1 MVVCIMFYNLAHEFI
16 TIRKRNN
23 KPTVK
28 EIVNNNEQ
36 ATSGESLVPL
46 KKGFFPKLIQLWKEG
61 LRSMTWGKPLWILN
75 IIKLLILFGVLRL
88 FFFPN
93 FLKEQSKTKEG
104 RQEYVRN
111 ELVNRAIEPT
121 ATSTITPEGGVE

>member
-1 MVVCIMFYNLAHEFI
+1 MFYNLAHEFI
-16 TIRKRNN
+16 AIRKGNN

-28 EIVNNNEQ
+28 EIVNNNKEQ
-36 ATSGESLVPL
+36 ATSGDSLVPL

-111 ELVNRAIEPT
+111 ELVHRAMEPT
-121 ATSTITPEGGVE
+121 ETPSPIPSDGGGE

>member
-1 MVVCIMFYNLAHEFI
+1 MVVSIIFYNLAHELN
-16 TIRKRNN
+16 TASPRNN

-28 EIVNNNEQ
+28 ENVDNKELTN
-36 ATSGESLVPL
+36 SGDSLVPL
-46 KKGFFPKLIQLWKEG
+46 KKGFFPKLLQLWKEG

-121 ATSTITPEGGVE
+121 ATPTITPEGGEE

>member
-1 MVVCIMFYNLAHEFI
+1 MKENVD
-16 TIRKRNN
+16 N
-23 KPTVK
+23 KELT
-28 EIVNNNEQ
+28 N
-36 ATSGESLVPL
+36 SGDSLVPL
-46 KKGFFPKLIQLWKEG
+46 KKGFFPKLLQLWKEG

-121 ATSTITPEGGVE
+121 TPPTLTPEGSDE